1 MRVFL
6 TTLLLIFFP
15 QMVLAQNEIVAGM
28 PHLQT
33 DFKLD
38 DFVGRD
44 AYGNLYGIRS
54 NNFLKIESDRLLEY
68 RNVAG
73 GRITRADITNP
84 LLIVLFY
91 ADFNLVVLLDNQLNE
106 VRRIDFNTLE
116 GPIVVQA
123 VGLAS
128 QNRLWIYDAISLKLG
143 LYDLTRNN
151 LKPISVPLTE
161 PPVEYQS
168 DYNHFQWI
176 TQSGNWYACDL
187 FGKTASLGKMQPH
200 DGLQLLSDGAALI
213 LKDGVLHY
221 RKPAGEELISINGVE
236 KSFKKFYYDDQILTI
251 FTDFGITNYKI
262 TLP

>member
-1 MRVFL
+1 MRVL
-6 TTLLLIFFP
+6 KTLLWMLFP
-15 QMVLAQNEIVAGM
+15 VMVSAQNEIVAGM
-28 PHLQT
+28 PVLKT
-33 DFKLD
+33 EFKSD
-38 DFVGRD
+38 DFIGRD
-44 AYGNLYGIRS
+44 PYGNLYAIR
-54 NNFLKIESDRLLEY
+54 NNDFLKIESNRTLEY

-84 LLIVLFY
+84 LLVVLFY

-106 VRRIDFNTLE
+106 VRRIDFNTLA

-151 LKPISVPLTE
+151 FKPISVPLSE
-161 PPVEYQS
+161 PPLEYQS

-176 TQSGNWYACDL
+176 TQNGNWYASDL
-187 FGKTASLGKMQPH
+187 FGKMASLGKMPQY
-200 DGLQLLSDGAALI
+200 DGLQLLSDGAAL
-213 LKDGVLHY
+213 LFKDGALYY
-221 RKPAGEELISINGVE
+221 RKPAGPELIPIVGVE